1 MSEVLPLN
9 LFHKRI
15 PVTDVGWQL
24 VKQKNIKTKVDRNER
39 LMYVIVKITVS
50 LFELKLVCHYEDGNQ
65 LYC

>member
-24 VKQKNIKTKVDRNER
+24 VKQKNNETKVDRNER
-39 LMYVIVKITVS
+39 FSVDAAIDV
-50 LFELKLVCHYEDGNQ
+50 
-65 LYC
+65 